1 MSDMKIKSLP
11 FFRLGKI
18 SLLILLFFIFLCS
31 SSIYFIF
38 ILPSVLTFESVEAL
52 IEKSSKKLLNI
63 SLEID
68 DIQYAWPGSFRIIG
82 LEISSDPL
90 SDPDPILQIDE
101 FGFTI
106 SIPDLFP
113 GKIDSHIFIKGITF
127 HFFRDAD
134 GKTNLDSLITSQN
147 EKGEIPQADVK
158 NNTNDAPFSLPID
171 IGIKIELRNFVISA
185 KDQITD
191 KKVLIENGLFLLD
204 ASSLFSNETN
214 LKLFADVAL
223 NDKKLPPV
231 DLALRVSN
239 ILDPET
245 ASVLPEK
252 IDVSF
257 HGKLPGSTISADGN
271 LFGKGIKSVVDVD
284 LKKLHEILLPFSP
297 PHITDSK
304 VSGSLHMST
313 MLNMN
318 SKKEVFF
325 ESSVK
330 LDGINLSGPVIQDKT
345 ISGFQAC
352 LNNNGSMNL
361 SNRQLT
367 ISSGKL
373 NLLRKGELSYHGTL
387 KIFDHPVQDSLFS
400 LDKTSIDIGE
410 LLTIGKPFLPPSFPI
425 SFGRD
430 DKAPVLNI
438 KGVVLKGNFLSGVC
452 IGTLESLNLNIPYI
466 EIRDR
471 NLKIAVHNTHFDID
485 RFHSDLTHFFP
496 RDILFSSSLG
506 VDAVSVDTKE
516 KIDLKTI
523 SIPKFQF
530 QIKDI
535 QKDPNSLF
543 GYSATLSGE
552 QRLEIQKIKMSSMGE
567 IAGFSQTLDASCKLQ
582 QGKKAVLNIKGVSIG
597 VSDLTLKNDAIGSF
611 QTSLDV
617 NSSDT
622 SVVISSVSPPEIDIL
637 GMKNR
642 IQVGNFAELNLS
654 ADIRNLALQG
664 METKG
669 DLAVNLGN
677 LFQELS
683 KKPKQ
688 VLALDGTAFLKWA
701 FDGRRPEASEII
713 NLQQRSITDLQ
724 KDLAF
729 IHHLQMDLSLNQ
741 IDANL
746 ALHPESLIQVKNF
759 SAEPLVYYSYDGKKG
774 RGDYK
779 GEFTL
784 HDVDSSLIPAGHKPV
799 SAKFSFSGTHDGLQ
813 KVSMMQNFE
822 IASLN
827 FHESMRFALSG
838 LDQSILQNREKNL
851 PYFLKKTGG
860 TFTGEIAMKE
870 LTAVHQI
877 RKNLTASGAFSAGL
891 DLLMVPGSRL
901 GAKTRVQFIDVILKN
916 GRQFS
921 IHGLSGDIRLEKEY
935 LLADNEAMDKSIDN
949 PGSNSNLS
957 VNVMKHPDFQEELLL
972 AHLQKGEKGKHLFQ
986 ATYPP
991 SEMMIRFAS
1000 ASSEKGLL
1008 PITLNR
1014 FQTGLELDA
1023 GLPKIH
1029 NFQVDL
1035 LGGSII
1041 ASVSVQKIDQ
1051 RFYLPV
1057 TLSFS
1062 GIQTD
1067 RFFGKTEEKKQ
1078 KKDTEVSG
1086 QFYAYVPVADNKND
1100 FLNSL
1105 EMDILFTHI
1114 GARALEQLLYSLDP
1128 TESNEKI
1135 VSQRKLVK
1143 KGFPRWIRLNIM
1155 DGTLSLEGVVSIQG
1169 VDVDIPQVKRLN
1181 ISGLPGLD
1189 PLEEELLKISPVVD
1203 ALRCMSANTI
1213 WMDKSKNN
1221 IGFIDK

>member
-1 MSDMKIKSLP
+1 MRNAIIKSLP
-11 FFRLGKI
+11 FFLLRKI
-18 SLLILLFFIFLCS
+18 FLLIVLSFLFASSSAVYFLFIFPP
-31 SSIYFIF
+31 F
-38 ILPSVLTFESVEAL
+38 LTFEFVETG

-63 SLEID
+63 PLVID
-68 DIQYAWPGSFRIIG
+68 DIQYTWPGG
-82 LEISSDPL
+82 LQILGFEISG
-90 SDPDPILQIDE
+90 DPDTVLHIDE
-101 FGFTI
+101 IGFNL
-106 SIPDLFP
+106 SIPDVFP
-113 GKIDSHIFIKGITF
+113 GKIDFHLLVKGIAF
-127 HFFRDAD
+127 HFLRDAD
-134 GKTNLDSLITSQN
+134 GKTNLDFLMTSQN
-147 EKGEIPQADVK
+147 TKEKVSQVEAE
-158 NNTNDAPFSLPID
+158 NRTATAPFSLPID
-171 IGIKIELRNFVISA
+171 LGIKIELRNFVISA

-191 KKVLIENGLFLLD
+191 KNVLIENGLFLLD
-204 ASSLFSNETN
+204 SPSLLSRETN
-214 LKLFADVAL
+214 LKLFVDVTV

-231 DLALRVSN
+231 DLMFRVSN

-245 ASVLPEK
+245 GSVLPEK
-252 IDVSF
+252 VAVSF
-257 HGKLPGSTISADGN
+257 HGRFPGSTISADGS
-271 LFGKGIKSVVDVD
+271 LFGKGIESVVDVD
-284 LKKLHEILLPFSP
+284 LEKLHEILLPFSP
-297 PHITDSK
+297 SHIANSK
-304 VSGSLHMST
+304 VSGSLHMAT

-325 ESSVK
+325 DSSMQ
-330 LDGINLSGPVIQDKT
+330 LDDIALSGPVIQDKT
-345 ISGFQAC
+345 FSGFQAR
-352 LNNNGSMNL
+352 LSNNGSMNL
-361 SNRQLT
+361 YNRQLT
-367 ISSGKL
+367 ISAGKL
-373 NLLRKGELSYHGTL
+373 NLLRKSELSYHGTL
-387 KIFDHPVQDSLFS
+387 KIFDHPVQESFFS
-400 LDKTSIDIGE
+400 LDKASIDIGE
-410 LLTIGKPFLPPSFPI
+410 LLAFGKPFLPPGFPV

-430 DKAPVLNI
+430 DQPPVLQIN
-438 KGVVLKGNFLSGVC
+438 GVALKGDFLSGACTGKV
-452 IGTLESLNLNIPYI
+452 ENLNLTIPYI

-471 NLKIAVHNTHFDID
+471 DLKIVVHNTHFDLD

-496 RDILFSSSLG
+496 GDILFSSSLG

-516 KIDLKTI
+516 KIDLKAI

-530 QIKDI
+530 QINDI
-535 QKDPNSLF
+535 QKGPDSLF
-543 GYSATLSGE
+543 GYAATLSGE
-552 QRLEIQKIKMSSMGE
+552 QRLEIQKIKMSSIGE
-567 IAGFSQTLDASCKLQ
+567 IAGFSQTLDASCRMFPE
-582 QGKKAVLNIKGVSIG
+582 KKAVLEIKGISIG
-597 VSDLTLKNDAIGSF
+597 ASDLTLKNDTIGTF
-611 QTSLDV
+611 QTSLDL

-622 SVVISSVSPPEIDIL
+622 TVVISSLSPPEIDIL
-637 GMKNR
+637 GMRNR
-642 IQVGNFAELNLS
+642 IRIGDFAELNSS

-669 DLAVNLGN
+669 DLAINLGN
-677 LFQELS
+677 LFQKLS
-683 KKPKQ
+683 GKPKQ
-688 VLALDGTAFLKWA
+688 ISAIDGTVLLKWA
-701 FDGRRPEASEII
+701 FAGRRPDASEII
-713 NLQQRSITDLQ
+713 NLQERSITDLQ

-729 IHHLQMDLSLNQ
+729 IHYVQMDLSLNQ

-759 SAEPLVYYSYDGKKG
+759 SAEPLVHYSYDGKNG
-774 RGDYK
+774 RGDYE

-784 HDVDSSLIPAGHKPV
+784 YDVDSSLIPAGHKPI
-799 SAKFSFSGTHDGLQ
+799 SAKFSFSGNHDGLR
-813 KVSMMQNFE
+813 KVSMIQNFE

-827 FHESMRFALSG
+827 IHESMRFALSG

-860 TFTGEIAMKE
+860 SFTGEITMKE

-891 DLLMVPGSRL
+891 DLLMVPGSSL
-901 GAKTRVQFIDVILKN
+901 GAKTRVQFTDVILEN

-921 IHGLSGDIRLEKEY
+921 IHGLSGDIHLEKEY
-935 LLADNEAMDKSIDN
+935 LLVDNEAGDKSSDH

-972 AHLQKGEKGKHLFQ
+972 TRLQSGEKGKHLFQ

-1000 ASSEKGLL
+1000 ASSEKGPL

-1014 FQTGLELDA
+1014 FQTGLELED
-1023 GLPKIH
+1023 GLPSIH

-1067 RFFGKTEEKKQ
+1067 RFFGKTAEKKQ

-1086 QFYAYVPVADNKND
+1086 QFYAYVPVSANRND
-1100 FLNSL
+1100 FLNGL
-1105 EMDILFTHI
+1105 GMDILFTHI

-1143 KGFPRWIRLNIM
+1143 KGFPRWIRLTIM
-1155 DGTLSLEGVVSIQG
+1155 DGTMSLEGVVAIQG

-1181 ISGLPGLD
+1181 ISGLPGLE
-1189 PLEEELLKISPVVD
+1189 PLEEGLLKLSPVVD

-1213 WMDKSKNN
+1213 WIDQSKNH